1 MSFQKGLHVRTAT
14 FGYWLDLR
22 DHSTSTRDKNSLA
35 AMFHRIKEFGEVPRG
50 FGSTHFDH

>member
-22 DHSTSTRDKNSLA
+22 DHSTSTRDENSLA
-35 AMFHRIKEFGEVPRG
+35 AMFHRVKELGEVPRG
-50 FGSTHFDH
+50 FGSTHFGH